1 MKQVMTQGAQGL
13 NDHARPNKP
22 QRSRFDISRI
32 TNLTADAGMIIP
44 IDVFPVLPGD
54 DLDIDTEM
62 ILDTLPLSA
71 PSLTKYKATVH
82 WYYMKARDTW
92 KGFKTFWTRGR
103 SGNVEKTVPRIKV
116 NHKSGATTMKYAGV
130 TENTD
135 IYPSGFHS
143 LTAYLTGQPGG
154 NSGVPADANTL
165 IKKEY
170 LPYTAVSKGG
180 HATEWDNLTKTGHNG
195 LESGDDEINAMP
207 FVMYQSIVK
216 NNYVNENLLQ
226 GNTALFPEEGDD
238 DWLLPYNA
246 STVNYIGRNEA
257 NNTGEDITSADWR
270 FDYTGIFH
278 NDDTRVRLDLLR
290 YAMFDDDYF
299 TQGLPW
305 LQRGE
310 VPQLEADITGIS
322 VGTTIEATKNVL
334 SAGARWLTESQNW
347 DDESIAR
354 YPVAINKTTGD
365 TEIQDYLINGNKTNL
380 FTNNDPHVLRTLTL
394 GTKLAEALKATST
407 VTGNGQVQITTNAL
421 REMIAM
427 QVWQERNARVDGS
440 YNAMTFQ
447 HWLINPESEEH
458 RPIYIGGSAD
468 YISFTNVIQNSESTA
483 QSPLGTTAG
492 FGSLAGKA
500 SVGHL
505 KAKDYGYVM
514 GILIIKPNTTY
525 EQGFEHFWRHERVF
539 EEMIQP
545 EFQGLSP
552 EPIYNDEI
560 YVSGDRDEDRGLF
573 CYQER
578 YSYLKQ
584 RLNCNRGLFTASEEN
599 DKLFTAYTQARWF
612 NSKPT
617 FSYQFLVMSPEN
629 MRRDFLAYPYYPMF
643 RIQFATKAYVT
654 RELAYMS
661 EPNTFGF

>member
-1 MKQVMTQGAQGL
+1 MKQVMTQGAQAL
-13 NDHARPNKP
+13 NEHARPNKP

-32 TNLTADAGMIIP
+32 ANLTADAGMIIP

-62 ILDTLPLSA
+62 ILDTLPLAA

-103 SGNVEKTVPRIKV
+103 TGNIEKTIPRIKV
-116 NHKSGATTMKYAGV
+116 NHKSGEATLKYAG
-130 TENTD
+130 TEKASNV
-135 IYPSGFHS
+135 YPSGFHS
-143 LTAYLTGQPGG
+143 LTAYLTGHCGA
-154 NSGVPADANTL
+154 NSGVPADASTL

-170 LPYTAVSKGG
+170 LPYTTIPKTTDSTWEALI
-180 HATEWDNLTKTGHNG
+180 ATGHNE

-238 DWLLPYNA
+238 DWILPYNA
-246 STVNYIGRNEA
+246 GVVNYIGRNEA
-257 NNTGEDITSADWR
+257 NNTGEDLTSSDWN
-270 FDYTGIFH
+270 FDYTGVFH

-305 LQRGE
+305 LQRGD
-310 VPQLEADITGIS
+310 VPPLDADITGIS
-322 VGTTIEATKNVL
+322 IGTTIEATGNVL
-334 SAGARWLTESQNW
+334 SAGARWLTENQNW
-347 DDESIAR
+347 NDETPAR
-354 YPVAINKTTGD
+354 YPFAYNTEQTPISSSASTLNTT
-365 TEIQDYLINGNKTNL
+365 QP
-380 FTNNDPHVLRTLTL
+380 FTNSNDHVLRTITL
-394 GTKLAEALKATST
+394 GNKIAEVLKATST
-407 VTGNGQVQITTNAL
+407 VTGQGQVQITTNAL

-483 QSPLGTTAG
+483 SSPLGTTAG
-492 FGSLAGKA
+492 FGSLAGRA

-552 EPIYNDEI
+552 EPIYNDELYI
-560 YVSGDRDEDRGLF
+560 TGDKDEDRGLF

-612 NSKPT
+612 KSKPT

>member
-1 MKQVMTQGAQGL
+1 MNQVKTQGATTP
-13 NDHARPNKP
+13 NEHARPNKP
-22 QRSRFDISRI
+22 QRSRFDLSRI
-32 TNLTADAGMIIP
+32 TNITLEPGMIVP
-44 IDVFPVLPGD
+44 IDCFPVLPGD
-54 DLDIDTEM
+54 DLDIDSEM
-62 ILDTLPLSA
+62 ILDTLPLAA

-82 WYYMKARDTW
+82 WYYMKARDCW

-103 SGNVEKTVPRIKV
+103 TGNVEKTVPRIKV
-116 NHKSGATTMKYAGV
+116 NHKSGEDTFKYAG
-130 TENTD
+130 TSKSSN

-143 LTAYLTGQPGG
+143 LKAFLTGQPGEY
-154 NSGVPADANTL
+154 SGVPADSNSL

-170 LPYTAVSKGG
+170 LPYVTRPKNGDNDWNTLTATG
-180 HATEWDNLTKTGHNG
+180 HAELAT
-195 LESGDDEINAMP
+195 GDDEINALP

-238 DWLLPYNA
+238 DWILPYNA
-246 STVNYIGRNEA
+246 TVTNYIGRDEND
-257 NNTGEDITSADWR
+257 NTGENLASDDWKFR
-270 FDYTGIFH
+270 YDGIYT
-278 NDDTRVRLDLLR
+278 NSDTRVRLDLLR

-299 TQGLPW
+299 TTGLPW
-305 LQRGE
+305 LQRGN
-310 VPQLEADITGIS
+310 VPKIDMDITGITVNTALS
-322 VGTTIEATKNVL
+322 GSGNVIGIGTRFGPNNIHDVHAIVTHDE
-334 SAGARWLTESQNW
+334 TESRDFIHLSYFQPYLQWAPQNTP
-347 DDESIAR
+347 EGEYTLNPVTEANKIAE
-354 YPVAINKTTGD
+354 K
-365 TEIQDYLINGNKTNL
+365 
-380 FTNNDPHVLRTLTL
+380 LT
-394 GTKLAEALKATST
+394 ATST
-407 VTGNGQVQITTNAL
+407 VTGQGQVELTTNAL
-421 REMIAM
+421 REMLAM

-458 RPIYIGGSAD
+458 KPIYIGGSAD
-468 YISFTNVIQNSESTA
+468 YIQFTNVIQNSESTEN
-483 QSPLGTTAG
+483 SPLGTTAG
-492 FGSLAGKA
+492 FGSLAGK
-500 SVGHL
+500 SNVGHIRV
-505 KAKDYGYVM
+505 KDYGYVM
-514 GILIIKPNTTY
+514 AILIIRQNTTY

-560 YVSGDRDEDRGLF
+560 YVSGNKDTDRGLF

-584 RLNCNRGLFTASEEN
+584 RLNCNRGLFSASEDN

-612 NSKPT
+612 TSKPT
-617 FSYQFLVMSPEN
+617 FSYQFLVMSPDN
-629 MRRDFLAYPYYPMF
+629 VRRDSLAYQYYPMF
-643 RIQFATKAYVT
+643 RLQFATKAYVT

>member
-13 NDHARPNKP
+13 DDHARPNRP
-22 QRSRFDISRI
+22 QRSRFDISKI

-62 ILDTLPLSA
+62 ILDTLPLAA

-103 SGNVEKTVPRIKV
+103 TGNLEKTVPRIKV

-143 LTAYLTGQPGG
+143 LTAYLTGQPGK

-246 STVNYIGRNEA
+246 SIVNYIGRNEA
-257 NNTGEDITSADWR
+257 NNTGEDITSADWK
-270 FDYTGIFH
+270 FDYTGVFH

-310 VPQLEADITGIS
+310 VPPLDADITGIS

-334 SAGARWLTESQNW
+334 STGARWLTESQEWN
-347 DDESIAR
+347 DEEVTR
-354 YPVAINKTTGD
+354 YPIAINRD
-365 TEIQDYLINGNKTNL
+365 EEPYNVNAQLV
-380 FTNNDPHVLRTLTL
+380 NNSTPFSSDNQHVIRTLTL

-407 VTGNGQVQITTNAL
+407 VTGNGQVRITTNAL

-492 FGSLAGKA
+492 FGSLAGR
-500 SVGHL
+500 SSIGHL

-560 YVSGDRDEDRGLF
+560 YVSGDKDEDRGLF

-584 RLNCNRGLFTASEEN
+584 RLNCNRGLFTASEQN

-612 NSKPT
+612 KSKPT
-617 FSYQFLVMSPEN
+617 FSYQFIVMSPEN

>member
-1 MKQVMTQGAQGL
+1 MKQVTTQGAQAL
-13 NDHARPNKP
+13 NEHARPNKP

-62 ILDTLPLSA
+62 ILDTLPLTA

-103 SGNVEKTVPRIKV
+103 TGNIEKTVPRIKV
-116 NHKSGATTMKYAGV
+116 NHKSGEATLKYAGV
-130 TENTD
+130 EKSSN

-143 LTAYLTGQPGG
+143 LTAYLTGHPTSK
-154 NSGVPADANTL
+154 SGVPAEANTL

-170 LPYTAVSKGG
+170 LPYTAKPKTTDSTWE
-180 HATEWDNLTKTGHNG
+180 ALINTGHKD
-195 LESGDDEINAMP
+195 LENGDDEINAMP

-238 DWLLPYNA
+238 DWILPYSA
-246 STVNYIGRNEA
+246 GVVNYIGRNETD
-257 NNTGEDITSADWR
+257 NTNENLTSADWK
-270 FDYTGIFH
+270 FDYTGVYH

-305 LQRGE
+305 LQRGDT
-310 VPQLEADITGIS
+310 PPLDADITGIA
-322 VGTTIEATKNVL
+322 VNT
-334 SAGARWLTESQNW
+334 
-347 DDESIAR
+347 
-354 YPVAINKTTGD
+354 
-365 TEIQDYLINGNKTNL
+365 
-380 FTNNDPHVLRTLTL
+380 TLTPNRNDIRAEAYANNEFKGQYYPIASYDSSAELYRL
-394 GTKLAEALKATST
+394 GLAGGGNWQIENEPTVDFRIDLEKLAQRLTVAST
-407 VTGNGQVQITTNAL
+407 ITGQGQVQITTNAL

-483 QSPLGTTAG
+483 ESPLGTTAG
-492 FGSLAGKA
+492 FGSLAGR
-500 SVGHL
+500 SRVGHL

-560 YVSGDRDEDRGLF
+560 YVSGDKDEDRGLF

-612 NSKPT
+612 KSKPT

>member
-1 MKQVMTQGAQGL
+1 MQQVKTQGSTTP
-13 NDHARPNKP
+13 NTHTKPNKP
-22 QRSRFDISRI
+22 KRSRFDISRI
-32 TNLTADAGMIIP
+32 TNLTAEAGAIIP

-54 DLDIDTEM
+54 DLDVDTEM
-62 ILDTLPLSA
+62 IMDTLPLAA

-103 SGNVEKTVPRIKV
+103 TGNVEKTVPRIKV
-116 NHKSGATTMKYAGV
+116 NHKSGEDTFSYAGV
-130 TENTD
+130 EKASN

-143 LTAYLTGQPGG
+143 LKAYLTGQPGEF
-154 NSGVPADANTL
+154 SGVPAQAATL

-170 LPYTAVSKGG
+170 LPYTTIPKTTDSTWEAL
-180 HATEWDNLTKTGHNG
+180 AKTGHKE

-226 GNTALFPEEGDD
+226 ENTALFPEEGDD
-238 DWLLPYNA
+238 DWILPYNA
-246 STVNYIGRNEA
+246 TVVNYIGREEA
-257 NNTGEDITSADWR
+257 NNNQENLNSNDWKFR
-270 FDYTGIFH
+270 YDGVFSNT
-278 NDDTRVRLDLLR
+278 DTRVRLDLLR

-299 TQGLPW
+299 TTGLRW
-305 LQRGE
+305 LQRGTA
-310 VPQLEADITGIS
+310 PKIDMDITGLTA
-322 VGTTIEATKNVL
+322 TTEIEARNSGEQWYQNSK
-334 SAGARWLTESQNW
+334 LTW
-347 DDESIAR
+347 D
-354 YPVAINKTTGD
+354 NN
-365 TEIQDYLINGNKTNL
+365 IQDVQVKVINSGAGHTASMYPENTPVSSQTGTYPINLNLKTS
-380 FTNNDPHVLRTLTL
+380 D
-394 GTKLAEALKATST
+394 LAGQLKATT
-407 VTGNGQVQITTNAL
+407 TIGGNGQVTLTTNAL
-421 REMIAM
+421 REMLAM
-427 QVWQERNARVDGS
+427 QVWQERNAQVDGS
-440 YNAMTFQ
+440 YNKMTFQ
-447 HWLINPESEEH
+447 HWLVNPESEEH
-458 RPIYIGGSAD
+458 RPIYFGGSAD

-483 QSPLGTTAG
+483 NSPLGTTAG
-492 FGSLAGKA
+492 FGSLAGK
-500 SVGHL
+500 SRVGHI
-505 KAKDYGYVM
+505 KCKDYGYVM

-560 YVSGDRDEDRGLF
+560 YVSGDANEDRNLF

-584 RLNCNRGLFTASEEN
+584 RLNCNRGLFTASEDN

-612 NSKPT
+612 KSKPT

-643 RIQFATKAYVT
+643 RIQFATKTYVT